1 MKYRFSK
8 FVNDAVF
15 VKKQVFA
22 AVPVQMLQ
30 QGFEGRPVNFRQTL
44 DKRGVLL
51 HSLPLVLFIC
61 GIHTKKN
68 FPMKWMLEA
77 QKEVIFCLNL
87 FKQNLIRTEANVF
100 LFFLHRLLL
109 NDDTE

>member
-1 MKYRFSK
+1 MFTSFSRHTQQRGLLRS
-8 FVNDAVF
+8 AGC
-15 VKKQVFA
+15 A
-22 AVPVQMLQ
+22 ALQAARTHVHATVVPVQMLQ

-61 GIHTKKN
+61 GIHTDKN
-68 FPMKWMLEA
+68 KENQMKWTLEA

-87 FKQNLIRTEANVF
+87 
-100 LFFLHRLLL
+100 
-109 NDDTE
+109 